1 MMGLTISMMV
11 IRRNNAMNVKMEKI
25 ENNVVKLEITV
36 EAEKFNE
43 AMKKAFAKNAK
54 KFNIP
59 GFRKGK
65 APMNIIKKYYGEG
78 VFYEDAINFCCDDT
92 YSTAINE
99 NNIKPVDYPE
109 IDVVQVGE
117 GKEFIYTAV
126 VTVVPE
132 VELGEYKG
140 LEVKKPVY
148 EVKDEEV
155 ENELKSMQQRNA
167 RIETKED
174 GTVEKGDIAVID
186 FKGFVNG
193 EAFEGGEG
201 TDYQLEIGS
210 GTFIDNFEDQLV
222 GLKKDDE
229 KEVVVKFPEEYGRED
244 LNGKDATFKVTV
256 KDIKVKE
263 LPTLDDEFAKE
274 VSEFDTIDEVKADII
289 RKMEEANELRAKRE
303 FEEAAIDA
311 VCANAKVEIP
321 NVMIDKEIDNM
332 LKDLEMRLKYQG
344 LDLQTYYQYTNNTEE
359 KVREYMKETADKRVK
374 TDLVVEEI
382 AKKEN
387 IDATEEEL
395 LERATEMAKQYGSKD
410 LEKTAKLVLESQKNY
425 LKVDVVNEKVVKM
438 LVENTKAIA

>member
-1 MMGLTISMMV
+1 
-11 IRRNNAMNVKMEKI
+11 MNVKMEKI

-274 VSEFDTIDEVKADII
+274 VSEFDTIDEVKADIR

>member
-1 MMGLTISMMV
+1 
-11 IRRNNAMNVKMEKI
+11 MNVKMEKI

-36 EAEKFNE
+36 GAEKFNE
-43 AMKKAFAKNAK
+43 AMKKAFAKNAT

-274 VSEFDTIDEVKADII
+274 VSEFDTIDEVKADIR

-332 LKDLEMRLKYQG
+332 LKD
-344 LDLQTYYQYTNNTEE
+344 
-359 KVREYMKETADKRVK
+359 
-374 TDLVVEEI
+374 
-382 AKKEN
+382 
-387 IDATEEEL
+387 
-395 LERATEMAKQYGSKD
+395 
-410 LEKTAKLVLESQKNY
+410 
-425 LKVDVVNEKVVKM
+425 
-438 LVENTKAIA
+438 

>member
-1 MMGLTISMMV
+1 
-11 IRRNNAMNVKMEKI
+11 MNVKMEKI

-43 AMKKAFAKNAK
+43 AMKKSFAKNAK

-117 GKEFIYTAV
+117 GKDFIYTAV

-140 LEVKKPVY
+140 LEVKKPTY
-148 EVKDEEV
+148 EVKDEEA

-222 GLKKDDE
+222 GLKKGDE
-229 KEVVVKFPEEYGRED
+229 KEVAVKFPEEYGRED

-274 VSEFDTIDEVKADII
+274 VSEFDTIDEVKADIR

-303 FEEAAIDA
+303 FEEAVIDA

-321 NVMIDKEIDNM
+321 SVMIDKEIDNM
-332 LKDLEMRLKYQG
+332 LRDLEMRLKYQG

-395 LERATEMAKQYGSKD
+395 LEKATEMAKQYGSKD